1 MSPFRP
7 VNLGSALSS
16 FDRLQRHLDHHA
28 DRQQVIAANLA
39 NIDTPGY
46 RAKDVGFS
54 ETLSEV
60 AQKDGGTER
69 TMEWSEEVVVADD
82 EAPDQ
87 DGNTVSLEGQMAK
100 MSANMVRYKTLS
112 EMLNRRIGIMRYAA
126 NDGG

>member
-1 MSPFRP
+1 MRP
-7 VNLGSALSS
+7 IRPLDLGSALSGL
-16 FDRLQRHLDHHA
+16 DRLQRHLDHHA
-28 DRQQVIAANLA
+28 ERQQVIAAHLA

-46 RAKDVGFS
+46 RARDVGFA
-54 ETLSEV
+54 ETLTEV
-60 AQKDGGTER
+60 ARGDEAKQ

-100 MSANMVRYKTLS
+100 MSANMLRYKTLA
-112 EMLNRRIGIMRYAA
+112 EVLTRKIGLMRYAA